1 MLLRLHVGARH
12 DARAM
17 PRTAPI
23 VREVVDYSFGT
34 TMRGRQRILTPL
46 ADATD
51 STSVRGPMYTRAR
64 SR

>member
-1 MLLRLHVGARH
+1 MH
-12 DARAM
+12 RA
-17 PRTAPI
+17 I

-34 TMRGRQRILTPL
+34 TMRVRQRILTPV

-51 STSVRGPMYTRAR
+51 ITSVPGPMYTRTR